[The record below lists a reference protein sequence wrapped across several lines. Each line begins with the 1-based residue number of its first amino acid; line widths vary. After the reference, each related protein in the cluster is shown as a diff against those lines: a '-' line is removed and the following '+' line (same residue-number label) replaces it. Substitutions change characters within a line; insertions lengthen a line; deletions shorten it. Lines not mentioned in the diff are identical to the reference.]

1 MTLRIFTKYKSNMTT
16 ENAVQLFAA
25 LAHETRLSTFRTL
38 INKGAMSAGDLSEHL
53 HATPSTLSAHL
64 RELRMAGLIDSYKQG
79 RFIIYEANVSAVGV
93 LVNYLLMECCNGQ
106 PEVCADSLGIL
117 KSISEGRSMT
127 ADISKDKVFNVLFL
141 CTGNSAR
148 SIMAESILN
157 REGMGRFKAYSAGSM
172 PRGEIHPE
180 TIKLLRRSNL
190 PVDHLRSKKWE
201 EFMGDDAPKL
211 DFVFTV
217 CDNAAHEVCPV
228 WPGQPLTANWG
239 VPDPALATGSP
250 SEISLA
256 FSDTYRML
264 NNRISIFTSLPLH
277 SLDKLSL
284 QKRLDEIGQS

>member
-1 MTLRIFTKYKSNMTT
+1 MTLRIFTKYKNDMKT

-25 LAHETRLSTFRTL
+25 LAHETRLGAFRTL
-38 INKGAMSAGDLSEHL
+38 INKGAMSAGDLSEYL

-79 RFIIYEANVSAVGV
+79 RFIFYEANVAAVGV

-106 PEVCADSLGIL
+106 PEACADSLGIL
-117 KSISEGRSMT
+117 KSISEGCSMI

-157 REGMGRFKAYSAGSM
+157 REGMGRFKAYSAGST
-172 PRGEIHPE
+172 PRGEVHPE
-180 TIKLLRRSNL
+180 TIRLLRRSNL
-190 PVDHLRSKKWE
+190 PVDQLRSKKWE

-228 WPGQPLTANWG
+228 WPGQPMTANWG
-239 VPDPALATGSP
+239 VPDPVLASGTS

-264 NNRISIFTSLPLH
+264 NNRISIFTSLPLQ